1 VFKLE
6 RRMLLSSKLIGRSR
20 NRKNRAQEDRS
31 SVLSIKNGDVLLEA
45 RQSDV
50 ENVETAEAS
59 PLRHTMLI
67 NRLCPQ
73 SWKRQSATY
82 QTGV

>member
-1 VFKLE
+1 ME
-6 RRMLLSSKLIGRSR
+6 RVVVR
-20 NRKNRAQEDRS
+20 
-31 SVLSIKNGDVLLEA
+31 A

-59 PLRHTMLI
+59 PLRHTLLI

-73 SWKRQSATY
+73 SWTRQRVLVRYVQYSSYAFGRLHF
-82 QTGV
+82 QHILEV